1 MNDEHDKSAAAG
13 ATGFTPHRISELP
26 LSGHLVFL
34 FCLLLNIFAGFHFY
48 SPLLDNGWAGFDD
61 QTWRRDAAQ
70 RDRAATIFDPLLRTG
85 HEAMDTSYVP
95 VQSVIY
101 HLSINTF
108 DQGPWLVRV
117 VGLWAHVINSLL
129 ILLLVFRFTGSLP
142 AAHITSLLFLL
153 YPHNATTTAW
163 LCASLAHGLVLTLY
177 LWSFLLAQGYLHRFG
192 SRRWGWW
199 RLALSVLVFVTAVL
213 TKELSSTLAG
223 AVLLYDALVVR
234 GPGQLW
240 PVRWRTYLGLL
251 ARSSPYILV
260 VTAAVVIQ
268 SMKYDTGFV
277 ATKFGGMEFGARNP
291 LRALELAT
299 VLFHFGGSW
308 SDEHVLWAMG
318 ALWALL
324 AAGIWLTRRRPVLL
338 FLVLW
343 APMVLAPFTIS
354 NFRDVHTLSRYLY
367 EETAVLAVLLAVL
380 GCALVRRYPALR
392 WPAVCLSFFALSA
405 SAARVVHV
413 IN

>member
-1 MNDEHDKSAAAG
+1 MNDEHDKGAAAG

-48 SPLLDNGWAGFDD
+48 SPLLDNGWGDFDD
-61 QTWRRDAAQ
+61 HTWRRDAAQ
-70 RDRAATIFDPLLRTG
+70 RNRAATIFDPLLQTG

-142 AAHITSLLFLL
+142 AAHLASLLFLL
-153 YPHNATTTAW
+153 YPRNATTTAW

-291 LRALELAT
+291 IRLLELST
-299 VLFHFGGSW
+299 LFVHWGPRW
-308 SDEHVLWAMG
+308 SPEGLLWGIAG
-318 ALWALL
+318 AYALL
-324 AAGIWLTRRRPVLL
+324 AAGIWLTRRRPVML

-343 APMVLAPFTIS
+343 APMVLTPFTIS
-354 NFRDVHTLSRYLY
+354 NFRDVHSLGRYLY
-367 EETAVLAVLLAVL
+367 ECSAVLAVLLAVL
-380 GCALVRRYPALR
+380 GCEAVRRRPMLR
-392 WPAVCLSFFALSA
+392 WPTLCAGFFAVALFVSQ
-405 SAARVVHV
+405 VQTLV
-413 IN
+413 N